1 MKAGRSSWLE
11 ADCFYKFIWR
21 LCANHDG
28 TKWNHGMLLAA
39 GLAGIALLFAGCGDD
54 LEAMVPAA
62 EAVIVQGETSEA
74 QESASAEDNH
84 AEETDESGISE
95 HESQEQI
102 DQEKNDA
109 SENDNSTAETVDK
122 SLGGSQENTE
132 EITITISAVGD
143 CSLGN
148 HLQQDYYYSFNQAY
162 DKAEDEGYF
171 FANVKDIF
179 EADDMTIVNLEGV
192 LSDSQSP
199 AEGRTYNIKGAPSY
213 AGILTA
219 GSVEAVSMGNNHRL
233 DYGVSGSNDTVEAL
247 EAEDIVYAYDDI
259 VGIYEVK
266 GIKIGYVSVNEV
278 SWGYGSQTI
287 IEEGIA
293 QLKEQEADLIIA
305 CCHWGVEKDNY
316 TEEYQNK
323 LGRICIDAGADL
335 VLGHHPHVLQGI
347 EEYNGKYIVYSLAN
361 FSFGA
366 NRNPADKDTMIFQ
379 QTFTFLDGEKQE
391 TTEARVIPC
400 SVSSVTER
408 NNFQPT
414 PLTGEEAAR
423 VIGRL
428 NTYSEEYGVVIG
440 EDGTIE

>member
-1 MKAGRSSWLE
+1 MDRKNKIIFA
-11 ADCFYKFIWR
+11 
-21 LCANHDG
+21 
-28 TKWNHGMLLAA
+28 
-39 GLAGIALLFAGCGDD
+39 AGIAGISLLLAGCGDD

-62 EAVIVQGETSEA
+62 GPVIVQGEALGT
-74 QESASAEDNH
+74 QESDSKENSSIEETTDTGDQDQNHKEQSDQEQADSTSGDTEDKSESTDSAESVLESKEDNWFVE
-84 AEETDESGISE
+84 AGS
-95 HESQEQI
+95 
-102 DQEKNDA
+102 DQEC
-109 SENDNSTAETVDK
+109 
-122 SLGGSQENTE
+122 SLPE
-132 EITITISAVGD
+132 EITITISAAGD

-148 HLQQDYYYSFNQAY
+148 HLQQEYYYSFNQAY
-162 DKAEDEGYF
+162 DKAGDEGYF
-171 FANVKDIF
+171 FENVKDIF

-192 LSDSQSP
+192 LSDSESP

-233 DYGVSGSNDTVEAL
+233 DYGVSGSNDTVAAL

-278 SWGYGSQTI
+278 SWGYGSTTL

-293 QLKEQEADLIIA
+293 KLKEQEADLIIA
-305 CCHWGVEKDNY
+305 CCHWGVEKDHY

-379 QTFTFLDGEKQE
+379 QTFTFINGEKQE
-391 TTEARVIPC
+391 TAQARVIPC
-400 SVSSVTER
+400 SVSSVAER

-414 PLTGEEAAR
+414 PLTGEDAAR
-423 VIGRL
+423 VIERL
-428 NTYSEEYGVVIG
+428 NTYSEEYGVVIA